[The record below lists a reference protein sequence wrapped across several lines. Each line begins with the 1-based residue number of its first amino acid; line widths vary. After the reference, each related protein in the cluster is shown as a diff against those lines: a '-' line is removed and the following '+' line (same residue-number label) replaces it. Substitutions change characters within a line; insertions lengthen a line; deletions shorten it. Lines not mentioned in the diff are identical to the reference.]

1 MKEYNNKVW
10 LWLDSTIRKLKQG
23 KHWVTSADEWKQD
36 IEDAI
41 KSLEE
46 AKRKVEND

>member
-1 MKEYNNKVW
+1 MKKGNDKIW
-10 LWLDSTIRKLKQG
+10 LWIDSTLRKLKQG
-23 KHWVTSADEWKQD
+23 QHWVTSADEWKQD

-41 KSLEE
+41 NSLEE